1 MCCNNLRNIVCVVDG
16 LLEKAI
22 ANVWFPIFLH
32 TSLQGS
38 IIQDQF
44 CIATFIQKIPGL
56 FCVHLVPKQERRTF
70 GIVHLHQQVFHLV
83 RRLQNGFVKLQARQH
98 NFIVFCNGFFQNP
111 GQLFFFLRTVQKDHR
126 GDGMFCS
133 QFIDLGKIVCRCR
146 NKTKKDAGSIFFRV
160 DGALLLCKLRTN
172 IVDLLLIWHCF
183 LLKLLHIRCL
193 PLFLTVVY
201 KEQSKQHDSKKN
213 DYDR

>member
-1 MCCNNLRNIVCVVDG
+1 M
-16 LLEKAI
+16 
-22 ANVWFPIFLH
+22 
-32 TSLQGS
+32 
-38 IIQDQF
+38 
-44 CIATFIQKIPGL
+44 FIQKIPGL
-56 FCVHLVPKQERRTF
+56 FCVHIVPKQERRTF
-70 GIVHLHQQVFHLV
+70 GIVHLRQQVLHLV
-83 RRLQNGFVKLQARQH
+83 RRLQNGFVNLQARQH
-98 NFIVFCNGFFQNP
+98 NFIVFCNGFFQNL

-133 QFIDLGKIVCRCR
+133 QFIDLGKIVHRCR

-160 DGALLLCKLRTN
+160 DSTLLLCKLQTN

-193 PLFLTVVY
+193 PLFLTLVY
-201 KEQSKQHDSKKN
+201 KEQSEQHDSKKK